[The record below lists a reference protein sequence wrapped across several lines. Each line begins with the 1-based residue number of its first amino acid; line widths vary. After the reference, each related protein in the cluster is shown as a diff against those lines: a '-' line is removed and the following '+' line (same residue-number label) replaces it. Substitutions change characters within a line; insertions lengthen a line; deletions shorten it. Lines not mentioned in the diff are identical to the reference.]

1 MQPLNVD
8 LRPRSW
14 PILLLLTAMAMT
26 LAGAVVHAGA
36 IMHAAPPI
44 EEIRT
49 IMLQRALWPPSSK
62 SLAAL
67 DTENLQAGL
76 RAIDSYAR
84 YVPPSSLLGYS
95 SPSPSLGIDIIS
107 YKSRPWVQADPGGPA
122 DKAGI
127 PEIGK
132 LQAIN
137 GTKVFD
143 VDFSKVLA
151 LFDLAVRHGRVSLT
165 LSSRSDGKRKTFKV
179 QPVKFQSSSL
189 MWRRIGDNV
198 IVRIREFIAHDTA
211 PGIAALYN
219 TLVRS
224 NSQVV
229 IDLRGCSGGDLYEA
243 IEIAGMFVAA
253 GLPLASTYDRSGM
266 IQTYRAPPGH
276 KLASSTWLLIDRRTA
291 SAAEIFAGI
300 LQYYHLAHLVGEQ
313 SAGKC
318 VSQTPVPLSDGGK
331 LWLTTLAI
339 YFPNGMSCNGTG
351 LEPDIPY
358 HDITVT
364 KSIDII
370 AELDSR
376 TRVPQKK

>member
-1 MQPLNVD
+1 MQLLNVG
-8 LRPRSW
+8 LRPSSW

-26 LAGAVVHAGA
+26 LAVAVVHAS
-36 IMHAAPPI
+36 PPL

-49 IMLQRALWPPSSK
+49 ILLQRALWPPPSK

-67 DTENLQAGL
+67 DTENLPAGL
-76 RAIDSYAR
+76 RAIDSFAR
-84 YVPPSSLLGYS
+84 YVPPSSLSGYS
-95 SPSPSLGIDIIS
+95 SPSPSLGIDIFS
-107 YKSRPWVQADPGGPA
+107 YKSRPWVQTDPGGPA

-127 PEIGK
+127 PEIGE

-143 VDFSKVLA
+143 IDFPKVLA

-165 LSSRSDGKRKTFKV
+165 LSSRSDGKGKTFEV

-189 MWRRIGDNV
+189 TWRRMGDKV

-211 PGIAALYN
+211 PGIAALYG

-243 IEIAGMFVAA
+243 IEIAGMFIAA

-276 KLASSTWLLIDRRTA
+276 KLANPTWLLCDRRTA

-300 LQYYHLAHLVGEQ
+300 LQYYQLARLVGEQ

-351 LEPDIPY
+351 LKPDIPY

-364 KSIDII
+364 KSTDII
-370 AELDSR
+370 AKLDSR
-376 TRVPQKK
+376 TRAPQKK